1 MSSPVRPIKF
11 VQRPVPEPS
20 ITLNGTIPSINDA
33 DAVILRNGGTATVN
47 LFYGLYTL
55 APGETI
61 SFNVTLDD
69 ATMDLVDVQV
79 KFDTSTGSIQ
89 LLQIITIKS
98 SPC

>member
-1 MSSPVRPIKF
+1 MSTPVRPIKF
-11 VQRPVPEPS
+11 VQRPAPEPS
-20 ITLNGTIPSINDA
+20 IKQNGTIPSIKDV

-79 KFDTSTGSIQ
+79 KFDTSTGSVQ

>member
-1 MSSPVRPIKF
+1 MSTTVRPIKYI
-11 VQRPVPEPS
+11 QRPFPEPPLTANGNLPS
-20 ITLNGTIPSINDA
+20 ITDA
-33 DAVILRNGGTATVN
+33 DAVILRNGGTATIN
-47 LFYGLYTL
+47 LFYGAYTL

-69 ATMDLVDVQV
+69 ATMNLEDVQV

>member
-1 MSSPVRPIKF
+1 MSTVREIKF
-11 VQRPVPEPS
+11 IQRPFPEPS
-20 ITLNGTIPSINDA
+20 VTLNGNIPTIKDA
-33 DAVILRNGGTATVN
+33 DAIILRNGGSATVN

-55 APGETI
+55 APGETV

-69 ATMDLVDVQV
+69 ATMDLVDVPV
-79 KFDTSTGSIQ
+79 KFDTSTGSVQ

>member
-1 MSSPVRPIKF
+1 MTANGNL
-11 VQRPVPEPS
+11 PS
-20 ITLNGTIPSINDA
+20 ITDA
-33 DAVILRNGGTATVN
+33 DAVILRNGGTATIN
-47 LFYGLYTL
+47 LFYGAYTL

-69 ATMDLVDVQV
+69 ATMNLEDIQV
-79 KFDTSTGSIQ
+79 KFDTATGSVQ